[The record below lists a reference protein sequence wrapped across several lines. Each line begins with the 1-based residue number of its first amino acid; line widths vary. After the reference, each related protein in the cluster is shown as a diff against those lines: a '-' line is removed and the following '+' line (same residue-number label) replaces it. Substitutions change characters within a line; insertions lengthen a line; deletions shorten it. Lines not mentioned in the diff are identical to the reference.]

1 MGVAVQFAV
10 KSSDL
15 QVSAIVQ
22 ALVAENMAKEGRILT
37 KLAVRTNDWP
47 RANFYVTF
55 CRVHSTSPGE
65 RRKRCLWW
73 RDIMLHWANL
83 LSIVRGCFSRRAA
96 HPSVITQTARTEY
109 ILRRHRQTDTTVDT
123 DRQSI
128 AIHTVPLGPGVPV
141 PVPVPVRTYLDLY
154 RTWTCT
160 CTVCTGTRANLEK
173 RQTVFR
179 VGWVGLTDSLVCQP
193 PSPLCICCVFARR
206 PKTQCIL
213 CICYPYPVY
222 FPSRTPRRG
231 YLYDL

>member
-1 MGVAVQFAV
+1 MIGRVPTFTSHFVAFTPHP
-10 KSSDL
+10 
-15 QVSAIVQ
+15 QVSAGSD
-22 ALVAENMAKEGRILT
+22 ACG
-37 KLAVRTNDWP
+37 
-47 RANFYVTF
+47 
-55 CRVHSTSPGE
+55 GE
-65 RRKRCLWW
+65 ISCCIGQICCLSCVG
-73 RDIMLHWANL
+73 A
-83 LSIVRGCFSRRAA
+83 SRRAA

-141 PVPVPVRTYLDLY
+141 PVPVPVRTYLDLDLHCMY
-154 RTWTCT
+154 RDPGQPGKTTDSIS
-160 CTVCTGTRANLEK
+160 
-173 RQTVFR
+173 
-179 VGWVGLTDSLVCQP
+179 GWVGGTDSLVCQP

>member
-141 PVPVPVRTYLDLY
+141 PVPVPVRTYLDLDLHCMY
-154 RTWTCT
+154 RDPGQPGKTTDSIS
-160 CTVCTGTRANLEK
+160 
-173 RQTVFR
+173 
-179 VGWVGLTDSLVCQP
+179 GWVGGTDSLVCQP